1 MKSVIPTFALFDA
14 RPDAGLLLKRD
25 DGEYNASDHYDRSN
39 HASPRGTKSAHRL
52 PGRAAG
58 VCGRGLPNVNK
69 ERQVK
74 GILFMLL
81 LKSLRIG
88 FVGLMLF
95 VASAWAA
102 SSVLEGIVKDA
113 KGHPIEG
120 ADIRIET
127 KNGGKLLTT
136 VKTDVRGRYILE
148 GLPSGNYRVTLAVT
162 GAVKTSINNTTIESD
177 EPTQLNFDLAAAPAS
192 RASVTVKKGRHWVW
206 IPAFSGSRLPGHW
219 VELNDSGSWAGEAS
233 SFNVVRVSGE
243 ELQRT
248 IHSRDLP
255 AGAK

>member
-1 MKSVIPTFALFDA
+1 
-14 RPDAGLLLKRD
+14 
-25 DGEYNASDHYDRSN
+25 
-39 HASPRGTKSAHRL
+39 
-52 PGRAAG
+52 
-58 VCGRGLPNVNK
+58 
-69 ERQVK
+69 
-74 GILFMLL
+74 MLL

-136 VKTDVRGRYILE
+136 VKTDVSGRYILE
-148 GLPSGNYRVTLAVT
+148 GLPPGNYRVTLAVN

-177 EPTQLNFDLAAAPAS
+177 APTQLNFDLGAAPAS

-206 IPAFSGSRLPGHW
+206 VPAFTGSRLPGHW
-219 VELNDSGSWAGEAS
+219 VELNDSGSWAGERNFILNILTFDLRKIAS
-233 SFNVVRVSGE
+233 PRHSDLPERRIVDGLTVPAKTSANVPINSATHFFITLNKPVRVSF
-243 ELQRT
+243 LLST
-248 IHSRDLP
+248 PH
-255 AGAK
+255 

>member
-1 MKSVIPTFALFDA
+1 
-14 RPDAGLLLKRD
+14 
-25 DGEYNASDHYDRSN
+25 
-39 HASPRGTKSAHRL
+39 
-52 PGRAAG
+52 
-58 VCGRGLPNVNK
+58 
-69 ERQVK
+69 
-74 GILFMLL
+74 MLL

-148 GLPSGNYRVTLAVT
+148 GLPPGNYRVTLAVN

-177 EPTQLNFDLAAAPAS
+177 APTQLNFDLGAAPAS
-192 RASVTVKKGRHWVW
+192 RASVTVKKGRHGFGYPRLLEVVCLVT
-206 IPAFSGSRLPGHW
+206 GSNLMA
-219 VELNDSGSWAGEAS
+219 VDWAGEAS
-233 SFNVVRVSGE
+233 SFHVVRVSGE

-248 IHSRDLP
+248 IASKDLP
-255 AGAK
+255 PRSEVIVAPSLHNVGGRSPSILRLRANRRQGASECP